1 MKLYVLIRYDKYNQ
15 NNSITDAKNILLICK
30 HSKSTGIYKNHK
42 IMSVR
47 SYLVTL
53 KKQLETN
60 SIKSPLRFV
69 TGNQSADL
77 DSVISAIS
85 FAYFN
90 YKKDKSLLIPLIN
103 ISRSDFKLR
112 RDIVTLLDSYSITED
127 SLYFIEDF
135 KRITSS
141 DIPIE
146 LTLVDHCNIQ
156 GDVFT
161 DYFSKGKLD
170 IVGIID
176 HHQDESVFLNANP
189 RIIHSN
195 GSCSALVFNY
205 WYDQFSNKDIFYE
218 KDNEIIPLLLGSL
231 LIDTSNMSQ
240 KVEEG
245 DVIAFKEYQNILQKN
260 EILLK
265 GLGNYACQS
274 ADNIEKLLKGYYKQ
288 IKVAKKD
295 MKGFKFYD
303 ILKKDYKQFKFTS
316 RRNLSTA
323 VGFSSIGKS
332 FYWLLSNYSM
342 QEISETFNE
351 IMKDFNLDLLIM
363 TTSYTRQENDQYTR
377 EFSYAFNS
385 SNSRKDILLQ
395 LANLAN
401 DELKLNS
408 DIYKLENLNNYLA
421 DLGNDQTF
429 KIYNQNNTA
438 ASRKQIVP
446 VIKDILENN

>member
-1 MKLYVLIRYDKYNQ
+1 
-15 NNSITDAKNILLICK
+15 
-30 HSKSTGIYKNHK
+30 
-42 IMSVR
+42 
-47 SYLVTL
+47 
-53 KKQLETN
+53 
-60 SIKSPLRFV
+60 
-69 TGNQSADL
+69 
-77 DSVISAIS
+77 
-85 FAYFN
+85 
-90 YKKDKSLLIPLIN
+90 
-103 ISRSDFKLR
+103 
-112 RDIVTLLDSYSITED
+112 LDSYSITED

-135 KRITSS
+135 KRIAAS
-141 DIPIE
+141 DVPIE

-161 DYFSKGKLD
+161 DYLSKGKLD

-218 KDNEIIPLLLGSL
+218 KDNEIVPLLLGSL

-274 ADNIEKLLKGYYKQ
+274 TDNIEKLLKGYYKQ

-316 RRNLSTA
+316 RCNVSTV

-385 SNSRKDILLQ
+385 SNPRKDILLQ

-401 DELKLNS
+401 DELKLDS
-408 DIYKLENLNNYLA
+408 DIYKLENLNSYLA
-421 DLGNDQTF
+421 DLGKGQTF

>member
-1 MKLYVLIRYDKYNQ
+1 
-15 NNSITDAKNILLICK
+15 
-30 HSKSTGIYKNHK
+30 
-42 IMSVR
+42 MSVR

-90 YKKDKSLLIPLIN
+90 YKKDESLLIPLIN
-103 ISRSDFKLR
+103 ISRTDFKLR

-135 KRITSS
+135 KRITAS
-141 DIPIE
+141 DVPIE

-161 DYFSKGKLD
+161 DYLSKGKLD

-218 KDNEIIPLLLGSL
+218 KDNEIVPLLLGSL

-265 GLGNYACQS
+265 GL
-274 ADNIEKLLKGYYKQ
+274 ETML
-288 IKVAKKD
+288 AKALI
-295 MKGFKFYD
+295 
-303 ILKKDYKQFKFTS
+303 ILK
-316 RRNLSTA
+316 
-323 VGFSSIGKS
+323 
-332 FYWLLSNYSM
+332 
-342 QEISETFNE
+342 
-351 IMKDFNLDLLIM
+351 
-363 TTSYTRQENDQYTR
+363 
-377 EFSYAFNS
+377 
-385 SNSRKDILLQ
+385 
-395 LANLAN
+395 
-401 DELKLNS
+401 
-408 DIYKLENLNNYLA
+408 NYL
-421 DLGNDQTF
+421 
-429 KIYNQNNTA
+429 
-438 ASRKQIVP
+438 R
-446 VIKDILENN
+446 DIISK